1 MSVPERHRLVIV
13 GGGAGGLELASRLAT
28 RRLRTRLQ
36 VTLIDA
42 QRTHLWK
49 PLLHEVAAGS
59 FDPAEHALEY
69 MVHAAHHG
77 IAFRLGTLEH
87 LDRAQREVWLA
98 PVFDADGEEVLA
110 RRSVP
115 YDTLV
120 LAVGSVANDF
130 GVPGVAE
137 HCWFLDT
144 LREAERF
151 QRRLLDALLRFATH
165 VAVSDPDAEF
175 RIAIVGGG
183 ATGVE
188 LAAQLHRV
196 SRALTQYGLEALD
209 PERRIRISVL
219 EAGPRILPGL
229 PPRMSA
235 AVTEELRRIGISVLV
250 DQRVTGVDADALLF
264 ADGRRLEA
272 QIKVWAAGIR
282 GPECLLHCDGL
293 ELNRIRQLVVRRDL
307 RTTLDDAIFALG
319 DCAAFPSGKNGQT
332 VPPRAQA
339 AHQEASFLARALRRK
354 VRGRDDFGEYHY
366 RDYGSL
372 VALGHYSTVG
382 NLMGAITGNL
392 WISGVIARLMYVS
405 LYKLHQAALY
415 GWWRTL
421 LLGLA
426 NRLRRT
432 VDPEIKLH

>member
-1 MSVPERHRLVIV
+1 MTTERHRLVIV
-13 GGGAGGLELASRLAT
+13 VGGAGGLELASRLSS
-28 RRLRTRLQ
+28 RRLRKRLQ
-36 VTLIDA
+36 VTLVDA
-42 QRTHLWK
+42 RRTHLWK

-69 MVHAAHHG
+69 MVHATRHG
-77 IAFRLGTLEH
+77 IDFRLGTMERI
-87 LDRAQREVWLA
+87 DRSQHQVWLA
-98 PVFDADGEEVLA
+98 PVIDREGNEILA
-110 RRSVP
+110 RRSVA

-144 LREAERF
+144 LHEAKRF
-151 QRRLLDALLRFATH
+151 QRRLLDALLRFAGRT
-165 VAVSDPDAEF
+165 VTDPAAEF
-175 RIAIVGGG
+175 RVAIVGGG

-196 SRALTQYGLEALD
+196 SRVLAQYGLEALQ

-219 EAGPRILPGL
+219 ESGPRILPGL

-235 AVTEELRRIGISVLV
+235 SVTRELERIGISVLV
-250 DQRVTGVDADALLF
+250 EQRVIGVDADALLL
-264 ADGRRLEA
+264 ADGSRVEA
-272 QIKVWAAGIR
+272 EIKVWAAGIR
-282 GPECLLHCDGL
+282 GPECLLHSDGL
-293 ELNRIRQLVVRRDL
+293 ELNRIRQLVVRRNL
-307 RTTLDDAIFALG
+307 LTTRDDHIFALG
-319 DCAAFPSGKNGQT
+319 DCAAFPPDAQGRG

-339 AHQEASFLARALRRK
+339 AHQQANFATRAVRR
-354 VRGRDDFGEYHY
+354 RLHDNNNLGEYHY

-382 NLMGAITGNL
+382 NLMGAITGNI
-392 WISGVIARLMYVS
+392 WISGFVARLMYVS

-415 GWWRTL
+415 GWWHTL

>member
-1 MSVPERHRLVIV
+1 MTAERHRLVIV
-13 GGGAGGLELASRLAT
+13 GGGAGGLELASRLSS
-28 RRLRTRLQ
+28 RRLRRRLQ

-42 QRTHLWK
+42 RRTHLWK

-69 MVHAAHHG
+69 MVHATRHG
-77 IAFRLGTLEH
+77 IDFRLGTMERI
-87 LDRAQREVWLA
+87 DRSQHQVWLA
-98 PVFDADGEEVLA
+98 PVIDREGNEILA
-110 RRSVP
+110 RRSVA

-144 LREAERF
+144 LHEAKRF
-151 QRRLLDALLRFATH
+151 QRRLLDALLRFAGRT
-165 VAVSDPDAEF
+165 VTDPAAEF
-175 RIAIVGGG
+175 RVAIVGGG

-196 SRALTQYGLEALD
+196 SRVLAQYGLEALQ

-219 EAGPRILPGL
+219 ESGPRILPGL

-235 AVTEELRRIGISVLV
+235 SVTRELERIGISVLV
-250 DQRVTGVDADALLF
+250 EQRVIGVDADALLL
-264 ADGRRLEA
+264 ADGSRVEA
-272 QIKVWAAGIR
+272 EIKVWAAGIR
-282 GPECLLHCDGL
+282 GPECLLHNDGL
-293 ELNRIRQLVVRRDL
+293 ELNRIRQLVVRRNL
-307 RTTLDDAIFALG
+307 LTTRDDHIFALG
-319 DCAAFPSGKNGQT
+319 DCAAFPPDAQGRG

-339 AHQEASFLARALRRK
+339 AHQQANFVTRAVRR
-354 VRGRDDFGEYHY
+354 RLHDNNNLGEYHY

-382 NLMGAITGNL
+382 NLMGAITGNI
-392 WISGVIARLMYVS
+392 WISGFVARLMYVS

-415 GWWRTL
+415 GWWHTL

>member
-1 MSVPERHRLVIV
+1 MTIKRQRLVIV
-13 GGGAGGLELASRLAT
+13 GGGAGGLELASRLSS
-28 RRLRTRLQ
+28 RHLRKRLQ

-69 MVHAAHHG
+69 MVHAARHD
-77 IAFRLGTLEH
+77 IDFRLGTMQR
-87 LDRAQREVWLA
+87 LDRAQRLVWLA
-98 PVFDADGEEVLA
+98 PVTNREGNEILA
-110 RRSVP
+110 QRSVA

-144 LREAERF
+144 LHEAKRF
-151 QRRLLDALLRFATH
+151 QRRLLDALLRFAGH
-165 VAVSDPDAEF
+165 VADDPAAEF

-196 SRALTQYGLEALD
+196 SRVLTQYGLEALQ
-209 PERRIRISVL
+209 PEQRIRISVL

-235 AVTEELRRIGISVLV
+235 SVTRELQRIGISVLV
-250 DQRVTGVDADALLF
+250 EQRVIGVDAEALLL
-264 ADGRRLEA
+264 ADGHRIEA
-272 QIKVWAAGIR
+272 EIKVWAAGIR
-282 GPECLLHCDGL
+282 GPECLLHGDGL
-293 ELNRIRQLVVRRDL
+293 ELNRIRQLVVQRNLLTTRDEN
-307 RTTLDDAIFALG
+307 IFALG
-319 DCAAFPSGKNGQT
+319 DCAAFPPDAQGRS

-339 AHQEASFLARALRRK
+339 AHQQASFLARAIRRRLHGK
-354 VRGRDDFGEYHY
+354 DSLGEYHY

-382 NLMGAITGNL
+382 NLMGAITGNV
-392 WISGVIARLMYVS
+392 WISGFIARFMYVS

-415 GWWRTL
+415 GWWHTL

>member
-1 MSVPERHRLVIV
+1 MSAHEKHRLVIV
-13 GGGAGGLELASRLAT
+13 GGGAGGLELASRLAV
-28 RRLRTRLQ
+28 RRLRGKLQ

-69 MVHAAHHG
+69 MVHAARHG
-77 IAFRLGTLEH
+77 IVFRLGTMER
-87 LDRAQREVWLA
+87 LDRAQREVWLE
-98 PVFDADGEEVLA
+98 PVLDAEGQEVLA

-165 VAVSDPDAEF
+165 DAVADPHAEF
-175 RIAIVGGG
+175 HIAIVGGG

-196 SRALTQYGLEALD
+196 SRTLTQYGLEALD

-235 AVTEELRRIGISVLV
+235 VVTGELQRIGISVQA
-250 DQRVTGVDADALLF
+250 DQRVTGVDAGALLL
-264 ADGRRLEA
+264 ADGRRIEA

-282 GPECLLHCDGL
+282 GPECLMHCDGL

-307 RTTLDDAIFALG
+307 RTSRDDAVFALG
-319 DCAAFPSGKNGQT
+319 DCAAFPPDEKGQG

-339 AHQEASFLARALRRK
+339 AHQQASFLARALRRK
-354 VRGRDDFGEYHY
+354 LHGHEDFGEYHY
-366 RDYGSL
+366 HDYGSL

-382 NLMGAITGNL
+382 NLMGAITGSV
-392 WISGVIARLMYVS
+392 WISGFIARLMYVS